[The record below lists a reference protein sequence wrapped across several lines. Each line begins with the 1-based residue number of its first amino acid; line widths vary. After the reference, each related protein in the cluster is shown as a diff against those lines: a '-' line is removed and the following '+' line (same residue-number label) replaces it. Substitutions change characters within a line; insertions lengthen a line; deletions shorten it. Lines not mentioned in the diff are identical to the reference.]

1 MRSFIRIMVLAG
13 VALLLIG
20 AGGCDPGPIV
30 WRADA
35 TLTHHLQAEASK

>member
-1 MRSFIRIMVLAG
+1 MRSFIRITVLAG

-35 TLTHHLQAEASK
+35 APTLPLQAEALK